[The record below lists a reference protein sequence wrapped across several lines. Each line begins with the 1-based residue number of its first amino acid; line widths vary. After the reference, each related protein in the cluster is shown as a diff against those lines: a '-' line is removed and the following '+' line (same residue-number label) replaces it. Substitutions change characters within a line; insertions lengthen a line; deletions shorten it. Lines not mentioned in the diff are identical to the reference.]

1 MTGASIGHDVQPW
14 RFLNPALCDSRTC
27 DFTSKTSSH
36 LNLPLAYYDRASV
49 AGKARQRLDKP
60 PRGIAQLSHTL
71 AMAPSRAPLTIDSAS
86 QRQEEEGLANF
97 KHNESPSASPPSPDQ
112 PNNED
117 QGNHTHDLRS
127 LHDLLLGVL
136 HAVTSMT
143 GTRQRKGRYSAVA
156 TTSGD
161 GDESNDQPVKSEAQ
175 STALRNKGPRSALF
189 RSILK
194 RSIIVGPVLI
204 LMFL

>member
-1 MTGASIGHDVQPW
+1 
-14 RFLNPALCDSRTC
+14 
-27 DFTSKTSSH
+27 
-36 LNLPLAYYDRASV
+36 
-49 AGKARQRLDKP
+49 
-60 PRGIAQLSHTL
+60 
-71 AMAPSRAPLTIDSAS
+71 MAPSRAPLTIDSAS
-86 QRQEEEGLANF
+86 QRQEEEGLTNF
-97 KHNESPSASPPSPDQ
+97 KNDETPSASPSHEPPDT
-112 PNNED
+112 ED

-175 STALRNKGPRSALF
+175 STALRNKSQRSALF